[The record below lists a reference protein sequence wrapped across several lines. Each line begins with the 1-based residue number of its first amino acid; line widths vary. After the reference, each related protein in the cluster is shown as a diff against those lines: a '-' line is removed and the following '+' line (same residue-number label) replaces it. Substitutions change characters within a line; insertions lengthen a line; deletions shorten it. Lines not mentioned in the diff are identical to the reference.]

1 MINYCEK
8 ERVFT
13 LQTQNAT
20 YQMIVD
26 SHGYL
31 LHCYYGAKIERQNLS
46 YCIQPQDRG
55 FAANPP
61 DAAGDRTLSPDTLPQ
76 EYSTFGVGDFR
87 ESCLDVRDKNGGVA
101 ADLRYGSY
109 RIYPGKKPLNGLPAA
124 YGNEKDV
131 DTLEIDL
138 RDEVSG
144 LVVTLRYSVFAQW
157 DVIARSAEIF
167 NRGTGVL
174 ILERAL
180 SCCLDEPVPAS
191 RDILTFYGRHMGERN
206 LERMPLRHGKF
217 RVDSMRG
224 ASSPHYNPFVILCDS
239 AATETAGNCW
249 ACTETRRRSS
259 RRTECQRGHL
269 HHTVMSR

>member
-1 MINYCEK
+1 MSIKYCEK

-87 ESCLDVRDKNGGVA
+87 ESCLAVRDKNGGEA

-138 RDEVSG
+138 RDKVSG

-157 DVIARSAEIF
+157 DVIARSVIAPYELPIELVVGILGSVIF
-167 NRGTGVL
+167 IALLLYRLNHGRKAARLGPAHSGGCAAPLAQRERGGT
-174 ILERAL
+174 
-180 SCCLDEPVPAS
+180 P
-191 RDILTFYGRHMGERN
+191 
-206 LERMPLRHGKF
+206 
-217 RVDSMRG
+217 
-224 ASSPHYNPFVILCDS
+224 
-239 AATETAGNCW
+239 
-249 ACTETRRRSS
+249 
-259 RRTECQRGHL
+259 
-269 HHTVMSR
+269 

>member
-1 MINYCEK
+1 MMSINYCEK

-157 DVIARSAEIF
+157 DVIARSGEIF
-167 NRGTGVL
+167 NR
-174 ILERAL
+174 
-180 SCCLDEPVPAS
+180 
-191 RDILTFYGRHMGERN
+191 
-206 LERMPLRHGKF
+206 
-217 RVDSMRG
+217 
-224 ASSPHYNPFVILCDS
+224 
-239 AATETAGNCW
+239 
-249 ACTETRRRSS
+249 
-259 RRTECQRGHL
+259 
-269 HHTVMSR
+269 

>member
-1 MINYCEK
+1 MMSINYCEK

-138 RDEVSG
+138 RDKVSG

-174 ILERAL
+174 ILERA
-180 SCCLDEPVPAS
+180 PVS
-191 RDILTFYGRHMGERN
+191 YTHLTLPTTER
-206 LERMPLRHGKF
+206 
-217 RVDSMRG
+217 V
-224 ASSPHYNPFVILCDS
+224 
-239 AATETAGNCW
+239 
-249 ACTETRRRSS
+249 
-259 RRTECQRGHL
+259 
-269 HHTVMSR
+269 